1 MKQVKSTMKK
11 YRLAFAFLLVFGAML
26 MTGSVEAKAKEVKL
40 HPFLVSVGQGETGKD
55 GVYTIGKWGFQDDK
69 GNIVIE
75 PIYEKVGDFSEG
87 LCAVQTEEEGFYI
100 NTKGEKVISFEDSTL
115 PAIGGMFKDG
125 TADVMIRNAE
135 LLWEDIL
142 IDKNGNRLNKTSY
155 ESIRRLDNGYFYCE
169 IKTRPT
175 EEQKYEVVDKTG
187 KVILKD
193 KAFKKDG
200 DRRVTMDKAGEK
212 GFILRSYVPFEYSSK
227 YAVYNLKGK
236 KILNYKKDNPYELHG
251 DTIWEWDGKK
261 YIIYNWSGKKIGSTK
276 NDYKEGYI
284 SDKGKVLINAKKYD
298 YAGDFIDGVAL
309 IEKSGKYSLINEK
322 GKVIKNLPKVYR
334 VERITSG
341 LILLEKKNG
350 SQALMNTKGKYVFKF
365 GKAGNVKNRSTTT
378 SGGYEVELVEFIQ
391 NGKLGVLSGETGKV
405 LVPAEYEEGTGFS
418 PDVTE
423 TYRSI
428 SVQVG
433 TGRYV
438 LYDFDGVKIGSYKG
452 DLSRLHY

>member
-11 YRLAFAFLLVFGAML
+11 CLLAFAFLLVFGAML

-75 PIYEKVGDFSEG
+75 PIYEEVGDFSEG

-125 TADVMIRNAE
+125 TAVVSIRNAE
-135 LLWEDIL
+135 LLWEEIL
-142 IDKNGNRLNKTSY
+142 IDKTGNRLNKTSY
-155 ESIRRLDNGYFYCE
+155 EFIDRLDNGYFRGWNVGE
-169 IKTRPT
+169 K
-175 EEQKYEVVDKTG
+175 EEVLDKTG

-193 KAFKKDG
+193 KVFKKDG

-212 GFILRSYVPFEYSSK
+212 GFILRSYVPFDSYSSK

-236 KILNYKKDNPYELHG
+236 KILNYKKGNPYELNG
-251 DTIWEWDGKK
+251 NTIWEWDGKK

-276 NDYKEGYI
+276 NDYREGYI

-309 IEKSGKYSLINEK
+309 VGKSGKYSLINEK

-365 GKAGNVKNRSTTT
+365 GKAGNFKNRSTTT
-378 SGGYEVELVEFIQ
+378 ASGYEVELVEFIQ
-391 NGKLGVLSGETGKV
+391 NGKFGVLSGETGKV
-405 LVPAEYEEGTGFS
+405 VVPAEYEEGTGFS
-418 PDVTE
+418 PDVE
-423 TYRSI
+423 KTYRSI
-428 SVQVG
+428 RVQVG

-438 LYDFDGVKIGSYKG
+438 IYDFDGVKIGSYKG

>member
-11 YRLAFAFLLVFGAML
+11 CLLAFAFLLVFGAML

-135 LLWEDIL
+135 LLWEHIL
-142 IDKNGNRLNKTSY
+142 IDKNGNRLLTS
-155 ESIRRLDNGYFYCE
+155 ENSIKDRDGNIY
-169 IKTRPT
+169 IKG
-175 EEQKYEVVDKTG
+175 KLYDKTG
-187 KVILKD
+187 KKLIYDISSLDKGWIRQWNENGVVYHTTENDKD
-193 KAFKKDG
+193 
-200 DRRVTMDKAGEK
+200 
-212 GFILRSYVPFEYSSK
+212 
-227 YAVYNLKGK
+227 AVYNAKGK
-236 KILNYKKDNPYELHG
+236 KILKCKKYNPYELHG
-251 DTIWEWDGKK
+251 DTIWECRWEKNGKK

-276 NDYKEGYI
+276 NDYREGYI
-284 SDKGKVLINAKKYD
+284 SDKGKVLINEKKYD

-309 IEKSGKYSLINEK
+309 VGKSGKYSLINEK

-365 GKAGNVKNRSTTT
+365 GKAGNFKNRSTRAA
-378 SGGYEVELVEFIQ
+378 SGYEVELVEFIQ

-405 LVPAEYEEGTGFS
+405 VVPAEYEEGTGFS
-418 PDVTE
+418 PDVE
-423 TYRSI
+423 KTYRSI

-438 LYDFDGVKIGSYKG
+438 IYDFDGVKIGSYKG

>member
-1 MKQVKSTMKK
+1 MKQLKNTMKK
-11 YRLAFAFLLVFGAML
+11 CLLAFTFLLVFGAML

-40 HPFLVSVGQGETGKD
+40 HPFLVSAGQGATGKD
-55 GVYTIGKWGFQDDK
+55 GAYTIGKWGFQDDK

-75 PIYEKVGDFSEG
+75 PIYESVGDFSEG

-100 NTKGEKVISFEDSTL
+100 NTKGEKVISFEASTL

-125 TADVMIRNAE
+125 TAVVHIRNAE
-135 LLWEDIL
+135 LMWEDIL
-142 IDKNGNRLNKTSY
+142 IDKTGKRLTSY
-155 ESIRRLDNGYFYCE
+155 EYITRLDNGYFKGWNVGE
-169 IKTRPT
+169 K
-175 EEQKYEVVDKTG
+175 EEVLDKTG
-187 KVILKD
+187 KVII
-193 KAFKKDG
+193 KADAMTGRSIKESS
-200 DRRVTMDKAGEK
+200 EK
-212 GFILRSYVPFEYSSK
+212 GFVLYSRDASDA
-227 YAVYNLKGK
+227 YTVYNIKGKKVLKGK
-236 KILNYKKDNPYELHG
+236 TDSYIEING
-251 DTIWEWDGKK
+251 DTIWKWNGKK
-261 YIIYNWSGKKIGSTK
+261 YDIYNWSGKKIGSTK
-276 NDYKEGYI
+276 NDSREGYI

-309 IEKSGKYSLINEK
+309 VGKSGKYSLINEK

-365 GKAGNVKNRSTTT
+365 GKAGNVKNRSTTA

-405 LVPAEYEEGTGFS
+405 VVPAEYEEGTGFS
-418 PDVTE
+418 PDVAN

-428 SVQVG
+428 RVQVG

-438 LYDFDGVKIGSYKG
+438 IYDFDGVKIGSYKG